1 MSSQKWANFASLHL
15 HLLTVSFDLA
25 TSIFKI
31 PRFKSLILQHQV
43 RCKRQ
48 HKNRK
53 KSTKNFKPMTSTNRI
68 IGSTTV
74 APQSHWS
81 GNIFCYINFSSF
93 NILPRW
99 GKIWSKNI
107 VYKSKS
113 RFLTIAP
120 EDQYVNRNKNHK
132 RHNRS
137 RGAK

>member
-1 MSSQKWANFASLHL
+1 LHL

-43 RCKRQ
+43 SCKRQ

-53 KSTKNFKPMTSTNRI
+53 NQQANFKPMTSTNRI

-74 APQSHWS
+74 ALQPHWP

-93 NILPRW
+93 NIGNSLLHI
-99 GKIWSKNI
+99 KINPTNFSQKNYSQSSKPLWTIISLLEILFGFN
-107 VYKSKS
+107 YKE
-113 RFLTIAP
+113 LLW
-120 EDQYVNRNKNHK
+120 E
-132 RHNRS
+132 
-137 RGAK
+137 